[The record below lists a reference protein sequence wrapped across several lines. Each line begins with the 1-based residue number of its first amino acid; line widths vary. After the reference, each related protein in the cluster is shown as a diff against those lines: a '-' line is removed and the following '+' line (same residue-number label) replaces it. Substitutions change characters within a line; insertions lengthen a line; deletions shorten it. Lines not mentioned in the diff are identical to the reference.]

1 MDEARVGP
9 FSVVSVIDASGV
21 LAVTGPEAFPS
32 ASEADW
38 AAARLLDPEAFG
50 PDLRWALD
58 FRCVAIRRP
67 DGRVTLVDVG
77 IGAEGSPAG
86 WAPLPGRLVAALGEV
101 GIAVGDVD
109 TVVLTHLHEDH
120 CGGVVDG
127 SGSPVFPDA
136 RHVVQAVEIASLRAE
151 PDLTIWS
158 YAVEP
163 LLAAGLLDE
172 VDGRVALT
180 LRSHGRPHAR
190 PHGRPPVGG
199 RDRGRRRGHRDRRR
213 AGSCG
218 PAGQPRRRLPVGGR
232 PGGGCGHATDGCS
245 TTREPAVPGWPRRT
259 CTRPSSRLVV
269 RTRCSRRRRRGR
281 NR

>member
-1 MDEARVGP
+1 MESVNVGP
-9 FSVVSVIDASGV
+9 FTVVSVVDASGV

-38 AAARLLDPEAFG
+38 AAARLLDPAAFG

-58 FRCVAIRRP
+58 FRCVAIRRA

-77 IGAEGSPAG
+77 IGAEGGPAS
-86 WAPLPGRLVAALGEV
+86 WAPVPGRLVDALGEV

-127 SGSPVFPDA
+127 SGSPVFADA
-136 RHVVQAVEIASLRAE
+136 RHVVQAIEIAALRSE
-151 PDLTIWS
+151 PDRTIWS

-172 VDGRVALT
+172 VDGRASLTPGVAVIPTPGHTVGHQSVLVT
-180 LRSHGRPHAR
+180 DGEDEVIVTGDVLVHAVQLAHPDVAYRSESDPTVAA
-190 PHGRPPVGG
+190 
-199 RDRGRRRGHRDRRR
+199 DT
-213 AGSCG
+213 
-218 PAGQPRRRLPVGGR
+218 RRRLLADARSRGALIATAHRHTGFVGF
-232 PGGGCGHATDGCS
+232 
-245 TTREPAVPGWPRRT
+245 
-259 CTRPSSRLVV
+259 
-269 RTRCSRRRRRGR
+269 
-281 NR
+281 

>member
-1 MDEARVGP
+1 MDEVRVGP

-151 PDLTIWS
+151 PDQTIWS

-163 LLAAGLLDE
+163 LLSVRSAGR
-172 VDGRVALT
+172 GRRSRVADA
-180 LRSHGRPHAR
+180 RDHGRPDAR
-190 PHGRPPVGG
+190 THGRPPVGR

-213 AGSCG
+213 AGSRG

-232 PGGGCGHATDGCS
+232 PGGGRGHPTEVA
-245 TTREPAVPGWPRRT
+245 
-259 CTRPSSRLVV
+259 
-269 RTRCSRRRRRGR
+269 RGR
-281 NR
+281 ANPRLPAGHRAPAYALRRD